1 MNNIGIIAQE
11 EGTIVSEYVFHES
24 HERTPQP
31 ILAVTSDRNIT
42 FNIEGEEYLRISE
55 SGFFVRGEQI
65 APDSKEAEQVYN
77 AFKQWLVWSH
87 LVK

>member
-1 MNNIGIIAQE
+1 MNDIEIVIQE
-11 EGTIVSEYVFHES
+11 S
-24 HERTPQP
+24 TPQP
-31 ILAVTSDRNIT
+31 VLTVTTDRNIT

-55 SGFFVRGEQI
+55 TGFFVRGEQI